1 MSIQELNGDVV
12 QQIAELAKD
21 AAMPPG
27 KIDVLPVDGG
37 IVGVVIPKTHDFKD
51 LSKDLDERIERLAHG
66 PRQLKAR
73 EAAET
78 LDGFIQVV
86 SRHRGTNTAIEAL
99 RGDKPRMLAYV
110 DYHVASDGSKGP
122 EARRL
127 LHSVEYAFPFTEAF
141 SMWEKSGQQW
151 QSKRDFLKFVQDRT
165 ADMVNPR
172 EIIADKDSITRREF
186 EGVLRSR
193 GMGRDEREAANL
205 EVLFGAPEQ
214 LISGARAMGAISA
227 EEYEEV
233 EAGLGEVTIAYK
245 KADKTTNAEKVREFY
260 LVEVAVFEGEAPQV
274 LPARLRAQVERGALY
289 LRLELIGLKELV
301 KRSFEAACARVATET
316 KCPVYRVKLA

>member
-1 MSIQELNGDVV
+1 MSIQELSGDVV
-12 QQIAELAKD
+12 AQIAELAKE
-21 AAMPPG
+21 AATPPG
-27 KIDVLPVDGG
+27 KIDVVPVDGG
-37 IVGVVIPKTHDFKD
+37 IAGVIFPKTHDFKD
-51 LSKDLDERIERLAHG
+51 LSKELDERIERLAPG
-66 PRQLKAR
+66 PRQLKAD
-73 EAAET
+73 EKAET
-78 LDGFIQVV
+78 LDGFIALV

-99 RGDKPRMLAYV
+99 RMPNPSMRALV

-127 LHSVEYAFPFTEAF
+127 LHKLEYAFPFTDAF
-141 SMWEKSGQQW
+141 RKWESSGLEW

-172 EIIADKDSITRREF
+172 EIIADKESITRREF

-193 GMGRDEREAANL
+193 GMDKEAREAADL
-205 EVLFGAPEQ
+205 EVLFGTPEQ
-214 LISGARAMGAISA
+214 LIAGARAMGAISA

-233 EAGLGEVTIAYK
+233 EAGLGEVSISYK
-245 KADKTTNAEKVREFY
+245 KSDRTPGAEKVREFY
-260 LVEVAVFEGEAPQV
+260 LVEVSVFEGEAPQV
-274 LPARLRAQVERGALY
+274 LPARLRATVDKGQLF

-301 KRSFEAACARVATET
+301 KRSFEAACKRVADET